1 MASSYYKLDI
11 SSRSK
16 IGTKESKIAR
26 KKGFVPGVLYYSGE
40 EAISISIE
48 KSILLRAMNSGQR
61 IFEISQDGES
71 QYTMLKQVQY
81 HPVTDDVIHVDLM
94 RVRRSEKMTISV
106 PIVLVGEAVGV
117 KEGGVLSQSLTQV
130 EISCYPTDVPEHIDL
145 KIDDLEINAALSVG
159 DIDTGS
165 EDIELISDASLNIV
179 SITTPVSEEA
189 VDEEVEEDEDSDGK
203 DGSDEKVD
211 ESSEERPDDKTEN

>member
-130 EISCYPTDVPEHIDL
+130 EISCYPTDVPEQINL
-145 KIDDLEINAALSVG
+145 KIDGLELNSALSVG

-165 EDIELISDASLNIV
+165 EDIELISDASLNVV
-179 SITTPVSEEA
+179 SITTPILEEA
-189 VDEEVEEDEDSDGK
+189 VDEEVEDEETDGK
-203 DGSDEKVD
+203 DSSEEKIDEPLKESSDEK
-211 ESSEERPDDKTEN
+211 TEN

>member
-11 SSRSK
+11 SGRNET
-16 IGTKESKIAR
+16 GTKEAKIAR
-26 KKGFVPGVLYYSGE
+26 KKGFIPGVLYYSGE

-61 IFEISQDGES
+61 IFEINQDGEN

-81 HPVTDDVIHVDLM
+81 HPVTDEVIHIDLM

-117 KEGGVLSQSLTQV
+117 KEGGILSQSLTQV
-130 EISCYPTDVPEHIDL
+130 EINCYPTDVPAQIDL
-145 KIDDLEINAALSVG
+145 IIDDLELNSSLNVG

-165 EDIELISDASLNIV
+165 EDIEVVSESNINIV
-179 SITTPVSEEA
+179 SITPPAS
-189 VDEEVEEDEDSDGK
+189 EEVEEEIEEEIEDLEDKDSSEEKTDGSSK
-203 DGSDEKVD
+203 EGSDEKTD
-211 ESSEERPDDKTEN
+211 N

>member
-11 SSRSK
+11 SSRHQTGS
-16 IGTKESKIAR
+16 KESKIAR
-26 KKGFVPGVLYYSGE
+26 KKGLIPGILYYSGE

-61 IFEISQDGES
+61 IFEINQDGES

-81 HPVTDDVIHVDLM
+81 HPVTDEVMHIDLM

-106 PIVLVGEAVGV
+106 PIVLVGDAIGV

-130 EISCYPTDVPEHIDL
+130 EISCYPTDVPEQIDL

-179 SITTPVSEEA
+179 SITTPVSEKVA
-189 VDEEVEEDEDSDGK
+189 DEEVEDNEDSDGQ
-203 DGSDEKVD
+203 DSSDEKAD
-211 ESSEERPDDKTEN
+211 ESSKESSDEKTEK

>member
-11 SSRSK
+11 SSRSQT
-16 IGTKESKIAR
+16 GSKESRIAR
-26 KKGFVPGVLYYSGE
+26 RKGFIPGVLYYSGE

-61 IFEISQDGES
+61 IFEIDQGGKS

-81 HPVTDDVIHVDLM
+81 HPVTDEVIHIDLM

-106 PIVLVGEAVGV
+106 PIVLVGDAIGV

-130 EISCYPTDVPEHIDL
+130 EISCYPTDVPEQIDL

-165 EDIELISDASLNIV
+165 EDIELISDANLNIV
-179 SITTPVSEEA
+179 SITTPVSEEVA
-189 VDEEVEEDEDSDGK
+189 DEEVEEDEGSDGK
-203 DGSDEKVD
+203 DSSDEKAD
-211 ESSEERPDDKTEN
+211 ESSKESSDEKTEN